1 MGITRKDA
9 LDCFESD
16 DLIGIG
22 MEADAVRRRLHPEGV
37 VSYTIDGRIDY
48 TKAANGAG
56 FESIF
61 EGISE
66 NISKIVAI
74 GGTGVMLQGEITPAH
89 TIAWFDGLFR
99 SIKKRFPAL
108 WLHCLSASEILAI
121 ADHSGLTVQ
130 DTIARLRDAGLDSIP
145 GDDAG
150 ILDDAVQ
157 HQGARTRGKT
167 EDWLAVHR
175 AAHTLRMQTT
185 ATMAFGSGETF
196 EHRMNHLEAT
206 RRLQEETGGFASFTP
221 WSFSPQR
228 FAPQSSAVSGFEEA
242 TAVEYL
248 KTLAISRMYLDN
260 VGNVQSNLETQGL
273 KVLQMGLRF
282 GGNDVGS
289 VLLAKGANSA
299 TEEQVRQVIRDA
311 GFKPVQ
317 RDTLYRTMFLN

>member
-1 MGITRKDA
+1 MGINRKDA
-9 LDCFESD
+9 LDCLRSD

-56 FESIF
+56 FECIF
-61 EGISE
+61 GDISE

-74 GGTGVMLQGEITPAH
+74 GGTGVMLQGEVTPAH

-99 SIKKRFPAL
+99 SIKERFPAV
-108 WLHCLSASEILAI
+108 WLHSLSASEVLAL
-121 ADHSGLTVQ
+121 AEQSGLTVQ

-157 HQGARTRGKT
+157 HQGAHTRGKT
-167 EDWLAVHR
+167 EDWIAVHR
-175 AAHTLRMQTT
+175 AAHALGMQTT

-196 EHRMNHLEAT
+196 EHRMNHLET
-206 RRLQEETGGFASFTP
+206 LRHLQEETGGFASFTP
-221 WSFSPQR
+221 WSFSPQP

-248 KTLAISRMYLDN
+248 KTLAVSRMYLDN
-260 VGNVQSNLETQGL
+260 IGNVQSNLETQGL
-273 KVLQMGLRF
+273 KVLQVGLRF

>member
-1 MGITRKDA
+1 MGISRKEA
-9 LDCFESD
+9 LDCFQSD

-48 TKAANGAG
+48 ANSADGAD
-56 FESIF
+56 FEHICNR
-61 EGISE
+61 ISE
-66 NISKIVAI
+66 IVDK
-74 GGTGVMLQGEITPAH
+74 GGTAVMLRGQVIPAL
-89 TIAWFDGLFR
+89 TISWFDGLFR
-99 SIKKRFPAL
+99 RIKERFPAL
-108 WLHCLSASEILAI
+108 WLHSLSASEILAI
-121 ADHSGLTVQ
+121 SQQSGLTVQ

-157 HQGARTRGKT
+157 HQGARMKWKT

-175 AAHTLRMQTT
+175 AAHASGMQTT
-185 ATMAFGSGETF
+185 ATMTFGGGETL
-196 EHRMNHLEAT
+196 EHRMNHLEAV
-206 RRLQEETGGFASFTP
+206 RQLQEETGGFTAFTP
-221 WSFSPQR
+221 WSF
-228 FAPQSSAVSGFEEA
+228 APQGSALNGFEEA

-248 KTLAISRMYLDN
+248 KMLAISRMYLSN
-260 VGNVQSNLETQGL
+260 IENVQSNLETQGL
-273 KVLQMGLRF
+273 KVLQVGLRF

-289 VLLAKGANSA
+289 VLLAEGVNAA
-299 TEEQVRQVIRDA
+299 TEEQLRQVIRDA